1 MNEQI
6 IEKKYEF
13 RQLGAKDMFLMFNI
27 VSKIGI
33 NEFAAVFQTGGIVEV
48 VKGMTE
54 DEKTADSGAMA
65 AVAAVAMDIAHI
77 ILKNIGKCEDD
88 IYKLLAQTSN
98 LTVKEITAEGN
109 AVMFLEMVIDFCK
122 KEEFPDFFKAVSK
135 LFK

>member
-1 MNEQI
+1 MTEQV

-27 VSKIGI
+27 ISKIGL
-33 NEFAAVFQTGGIVEV
+33 NEFATVFDNGGIVEV
-48 VKGMTE
+48 VKRMSE
-54 DEKTADSGAMA
+54 DEKASDSGAMV
-65 AVAAVAMDIAHI
+65 AVATVAMDIAHI
-77 ILKNIGKCEDD
+77 ILGNIGKCEDE

-122 KEEFPDFFKAVSK
+122 KDEFPAFFKAVSK